1 MRDLL
6 LLRHGEV
13 TSHRGDVPVT
23 EAGLATA
30 ADLGG
35 RLAAAPGGDRLLVL
49 DGGTRRTRETARAI
63 ARGAAAEGADVVDG
77 GTAQG
82 LRNPD
87 LYLAGV
93 RVDMVA
99 DLASYA
105 AQVPGL
111 AADDVGAVDFFAHW
125 VTSADRIGWWVAHPD
140 PPGERASDVVRRVAC
155 FAASFADHPE
165 ESLTIGVTHSP
176 VLRALAVHATGE
188 DPGEPVWLA
197 GIRAAVADDRSV
209 TFTVLGEA
217 P

>member
-30 ADLGG
+30 SGVG
-35 RLAAAPGGDRLLVL
+35 RHLAAAPGGGRLRVL

-63 ARGAAAEGADVVDG
+63 ARGAAAEGVAVVDG
-77 GTAQG
+77 GTAHG

-99 DLASYA
+99 DLESYA

-111 AADDVGAVDFFAHW
+111 VADDVGAVAFFAHW
-125 VTSADRIGWWVAHPD
+125 VTAADRIGWWVAHAD
-140 PPGERASDVVRRVAC
+140 PPGERSSDVVRRVAC

-165 ESLTIGVTHSP
+165 EALTVGITHSP
-176 VLRALAVHATGE
+176 VLRALALHATGE
-188 DPGEPVWLA
+188 DPGEPGWLA
-197 GIRAAVADDRSV
+197 GIRAVVADDRSV
-209 TFTVLGEA
+209 TFAVVDQA